1 VAGQP
6 VTHRGRTQEE
16 LVLSQIIAVTG
27 VNIRSIPA
35 RLGSSTVAVIG
46 IAGVVLVFV
55 AVLSIAEGVNATM
68 KASGDPNLVL
78 ILRAGSDTEMTSGF
92 GGDSVRVI
100 QDAPGIARD
109 ESGTPLTSPE
119 LFVVVDHPLKRSGS
133 AANVP
138 LRGVSPEAFKVHNR
152 LKIVDGRNLE
162 FGKNEIIAGRA
173 AASQFV
179 NLNVGTT
186 LKWGESTWT
195 LVGIFD
201 DGGSVSE
208 SELWCDVKV
217 LQPAYRRGNS
227 YQSVYARIT
236 SPDSYQQLKDSL
248 TSNPQLTVT
257 PMRASEYYG
266 SQTEVLQGI
275 IRTIGGIIAVL
286 MGIGAVFGAVITM
299 YTAVA
304 SRTREIATLRAL
316 GFGSIPVVVSVLAEA
331 ILLGIVGGV
340 IGGAIAWLAFDGYQ
354 TATMNFQSFS
364 QIAFSF
370 AVTPQLLLTALVI
383 SLVMGTAGGLLPAIR
398 AASLPVVTALREL

>member
-1 VAGQP
+1 ML
-6 VTHRGRTQEE
+6 R
-16 LVLSQIIAVTG
+16 QIVAVTS
-27 VNIRSIPA
+27 VNIRSIRQ
-35 RLGSSTVAVIG
+35 RLGSSSVAIVG

-55 AVLSIAEGVNATM
+55 AVLSIAEGVNNTM
-68 KASGDPNLVL
+68 KASGDPNTVLV
-78 ILRAGSDTEMTSGF
+78 LRAGSDTEMTSGLA
-92 GGDSVRVI
+92 GDSVRII

-109 ESGTPLTSPE
+109 GSGAPLASPE

-138 LRGVSPEAFKVHNR
+138 LRGVTPEAFKVHDR
-152 LKIVDGRNLE
+152 MKIVEGRNIE

-173 AASQFV
+173 ATRQFAG
-179 NLNVGTT
+179 LTVGTI
-186 LKWGESTWT
+186 LKWGESTWQ
-195 LVGIFD
+195 LVGVFEE
-201 DGGSVSE
+201 GGSVSE

-227 YQSVYARIT
+227 YQSLYAKLE
-236 SPDSYQQLKDSL
+236 SPDSFQQLKDSL

-257 PMRASEYYG
+257 AMRAPDYYG
-266 SQTEVLQGI
+266 TQTETLQRI

-286 MGIGAVFGAVITM
+286 MGVGAVFGAVITM

-316 GFGSIPVVVSVLAEA
+316 GFGGLPVVLSVLAEA
-331 ILLGIVGGV
+331 TILAV
-340 IGGAIAWLAFDGYQ
+340 IGGIIGAAIAWAAFDGYQ

-370 AVTPQLLLTALVI
+370 AVTPALLLQALVYSI
-383 SLVMGTAGGLLPAIR
+383 AMGLLGGLFPAWR
-398 AASLPVVTALREL
+398 AARLPVVTALREL

>member
-1 VAGQP
+1 M
-6 VTHRGRTQEE
+6 
-16 LVLSQIIAVTG
+16 LSQIIAVTG

-68 KASGDPNLVL
+68 KASGDPNVAL
-78 ILRAGSDTEMTSGF
+78 ILRAGSDTEMTSGL
-92 GGDSVRVI
+92 GGDSVRI
-100 QDAPGIARD
+100 IADAPGVARD
-109 ESGTPLTSPE
+109 ESGKPLTSPE

-133 AANVP
+133 PGNVP
-138 LRGVSPEAFKVHNR
+138 LRGVTPEAFKVHSR
-152 LKIVDGRNLE
+152 LKIVEGRNLE
-162 FGKNEIIAGRA
+162 FGRNEIIAGRA
-173 AASQFV
+173 ASRQFV
-179 NLNVGTT
+179 GLNVGTT

-201 DGGSVSE
+201 DGGAVSE

-227 YQSVYARIT
+227 YQSVYARLAA
-236 SPDSYQQLKDSL
+236 PDTFQQLKDSL
-248 TSNPQLTVT
+248 TSNPQITVSA
-257 PMRASEYYG
+257 MRAPEYYG
-266 SQTEVLQGI
+266 SQTETLQMI

-316 GFGSIPVVVSVLAEA
+316 GFGSLPVVFSVLSEA
-331 ILLGIVGGV
+331 TLLSIVGGL
-340 IGGAIAWLAFDGYQ
+340 IGGAIAWLAFDGYE

-364 QIAFSF
+364 QIAFAF
-370 AVTPQLLLTALVI
+370 AVTPKLLGQALFYSV
-383 SLVMGTAGGLLPAIR
+383 VMGLLGGLFPAWR
-398 AASLPVVTALREL
+398 AARLPVVTALREL

>member
-1 VAGQP
+1 ML
-6 VTHRGRTQEE
+6 R
-16 LVLSQIIAVTG
+16 QIFAVTG
-27 VNIRSIPA
+27 VNIRSIRQ
-35 RLGSSTVAVIG
+35 RLGSSSVAVVG

-68 KASGDPNLVL
+68 KASGDPDTVL
-78 ILRAGSDTEMTSGF
+78 ILRAGSDTEMTSGL
-92 GGDSVRVI
+92 GGDATRII

-109 ESGTPLTSPE
+109 GSGAPLTSPE

-133 AANVP
+133 PGNVP
-138 LRGVSPEAFKVHNR
+138 LRGVTPQAFKVHDH

-173 AASQFV
+173 ASRQFV
-179 NLNVGTT
+179 GLNVGTA

-201 DGGSVSE
+201 DGGAISE

-227 YQSVYARIT
+227 YQSVYAKLA
-236 SPDSYQQLKDSL
+236 SPAAFQQLKDSL
-248 TSNPQLTVT
+248 TSNPQLTVS
-257 PMRASEYYG
+257 PMRAAEYYG
-266 SQTEVLQGI
+266 SQTQVLQTI
-275 IRTIGGIIAVL
+275 IRTIGGIIAIL
-286 MGIGAVFGAVITM
+286 MGVGAVFGAIITM

-316 GFGSIPVVVSVLAEA
+316 GFGSVPVVFSVLAEA
-331 ILLGIVGGV
+331 ALLSIVGGL
-340 IGGAIAWLAFDGYQ
+340 IGGLIAWAAFDGYE

-364 QIAFSF
+364 QMAFAF
-370 AVTPQLLLTALVI
+370 AVTPKLLGMALI
-383 SLVMGTAGGLLPAIR
+383 YSLLMGLVGGMLPAIR
-398 AASLPVVTALREL
+398 AARLPVVTALREL